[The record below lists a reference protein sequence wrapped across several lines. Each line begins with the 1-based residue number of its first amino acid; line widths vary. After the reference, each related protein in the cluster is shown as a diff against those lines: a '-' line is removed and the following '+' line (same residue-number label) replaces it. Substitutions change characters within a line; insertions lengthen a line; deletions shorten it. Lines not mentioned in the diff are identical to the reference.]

1 MHRDRNHGYAPT
13 PSLQRDEN
21 DGIFEEFRYR
31 FEWILLE
38 GGGMIRVGSKIEG
51 RAKESF
57 ESHRDFFD
65 SLENY
70 KSTRRVLLIYS
81 TIIIRLK
88 IDRKI
93 DILRNN

>member
-1 MHRDRNHGYAPT
+1 MMEFSKNF
-13 PSLQRDEN
+13 
-21 DGIFEEFRYR
+21 GIVSNGFFWR
-31 FEWILLE
+31 

-51 RAKESF
+51 RVKESF